1 MSCPYK
7 DALGKPGEGFHSTRF
22 MGIAVGDTLATIGG
36 AYFIAKAFGFDYL
49 PTLIVFFIIGELM
62 HMYFCV
68 NSGFLKLAGL
78 STTEE
83 SP

>member
-7 DALGKPGEGFHSTRF
+7 DALGKPEEGFHSARF

-49 PTLIVFFIIGELM
+49 PTLIVFFTVGELM
-62 HMYFCV
+62 HWYFCV
-68 NSGFLKLAGL
+68 DSAFLKIISNVYGK
-78 STTEE
+78 
-83 SP
+83 